1 MGGLTYT
8 NLVVQFARYD
18 SPLFE
23 IWRAWD
29 APQTAN
35 YALAPSPEDAVPDP
49 DYPGFVLNNGAILIT
64 KGRWNYT
71 AEDGFSSNFSQGDG
85 AFRYRKP
92 CAYRVMALDDLNGKM
107 CVVPKDGT
115 FWQRDAV
122 AVPVNGTIVLGPY
135 AEDRYLFVGRGLL
148 RLESGEEVVNTVP
161 LKITAGEAVLVT
173 AEAAALGLLM
183 WK

>member
-1 MGGLTYT
+1 MSLTYT
-8 NLVVQFARYD
+8 NIVVQFARID

-35 YALAPSPEDAVPDP
+35 YVLAPTPADAQPDP
-49 DYPGFVLNNGAILIT
+49 DYPGFVFNPGAILIT

-71 AEDGFSSNFSQGDG
+71 AEDGFSSNFAMGDG
-85 AFRYRKP
+85 AFRHRKP
-92 CAYRVMALDDLNGKM
+92 CSYRVMALDELNGKM

-122 AVPVNGTIVLGPY
+122 AVSSGDTLTLGPY
-135 AEDRYLFVGRGLL
+135 AEDRYLFVGRG
-148 RLESGEEVVNTVP
+148 RLVIAGGEEVINTVP
-161 LKITAGEAVLVT
+161 FRIAAGAAVSLV